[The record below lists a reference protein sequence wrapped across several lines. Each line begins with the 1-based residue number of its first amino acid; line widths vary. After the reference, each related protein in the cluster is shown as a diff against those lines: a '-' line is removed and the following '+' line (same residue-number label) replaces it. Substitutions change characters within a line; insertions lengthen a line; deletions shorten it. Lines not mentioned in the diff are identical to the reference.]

1 MGENM
6 KINIASLQ
14 KTVYGRHAFSENG
27 GLLISW
33 NLSGF
38 AVRFSGTQICVH
50 FGHTL
55 SEGESVHVRADID
68 GELWGYESAQ
78 NGGVLRIDALA
89 DGAHTLVF
97 RRVGGSV
104 STLEVSEV
112 EVDDAADILLP
123 PLMPSLRMEFIGDS
137 ITYGYGLLRESCDGF
152 LADTDGDGTAT
163 YAYLTAKAL
172 GADIRT
178 EAISGQ
184 GIVCKYDGERGKPIP
199 EFFEYDNTEL
209 TIKHDFNSWT
219 PDVALIN
226 AGTND
231 SFGGASVED
240 FCQDVDKFLDRVR
253 EVYPDAEI
261 FYAYGIMG
269 DTYAPHLRELIAKR
283 AKNDVRLHFV
293 PLEPI
298 SEAET
303 GVNFHPNR
311 KGHERAARVL
321 TEAIQKVIGKN

>member
-14 KTVYGRHAFSENG
+14 KTVYGRHAFTKDG

-55 SEGESVHVRADID
+55 PEGESVHVRADID

-89 DGAHTLVF
+89 DGEHTLVF

-137 ITYGYGLLRESCDGF
+137 ITYGYGLLRESCAGF
-152 LADTDGDGTAT
+152 LADTDGDGSGT

-184 GIVCKYDGERGKPIP
+184 GIVCKYDGEHGTPIP
-199 EFFEYDNTEL
+199 DFFEYDDAQL
-209 TIKHDFNSWT
+209 SLPHDFSSWV
-219 PDVALIN
+219 PDIVVIN

-231 SFGGASVED
+231 SLGGVCAED
-240 FCQDVDKFLDRVR
+240 FCIGVAGFLDRIR
-253 EVYPDAEI
+253 EVYPDAEV

-269 DTYAPHLRELIAKR
+269 DVYAPQLSALIAQR
-283 AKNDVRLHFV
+283 AKTDRKLHFV
-293 PLEPI
+293 VLEPI
-298 SEAET
+298 SEEET
-303 GVNFHPNR
+303 GVNAHPNLI
-311 KGHERAARVL
+311 GHERAARAL
-321 TEAIQKVIGKN
+321 TEAIRAII